1 MKKANSF
8 GFIDGIEH
16 LHGSLF
22 KVKFAKIATTDKVEE
37 SSGYVFS
44 NPRLLTQNGTDTL
57 TDRSLS
63 LDLREN
69 IKHRTLLTPLIC
81 RWIGDGGNAHPQLVG
96 GDRRYRALDY
106 LISKKEMVVDPRES
120 KFGETTSERE
130 MVSADIA
137 YEYVVCQIFS
147 CSSDLEAAT
156 LAWAENKNRINLTD
170 GHEVAAVRE
179 FRLYGATDDQI
190 LETLQQDSKWLHETD
205 ELLEKIDEDTLSQL
219 CEDKIKRSVAIQ
231 LLKIDDLEKRS
242 EVLNAAIV
250 NAQESHSAKASKLDK
265 QLDAVK
271 NKRGRAETK
280 KVIAESNNDE
290 TLLRQSKKVI
300 DRAEEREKEIQNK
313 KSKTKPI
320 ASTKNLKQ
328 AMAEVGVEE
337 NLSAR
342 AGIKSIKKVLTTIQS
357 IIDKDGVVDILG
369 EDNSF
374 QLDPV
379 YLELLKFVLENHAL
393 KDSDSLKDTLEQ
405 WRAEFPDFFEV
416 NSSVSLPEASE
427 VLEADEDEADEDEA
441 DEDEA
446 DEDEADDDEDE
457 EEDEEED
464 EVVSSESDDEFY
476 DDSSEELE
484 GLVQD
489 EDEED

>member
-81 RWIGDGGNAHPQLVG
+81 RWIGGSGNAHPQLVG

-242 EVLNAAIV
+242 
-250 NAQESHSAKASKLDK
+250 
-265 QLDAVK
+265 
-271 NKRGRAETK
+271 K
-280 KVIAESNNDE
+280 KD
-290 TLLRQSKKVI
+290 RKKCFLI
-300 DRAEEREKEIQNK
+300 
-313 KSKTKPI
+313 
-320 ASTKNLKQ
+320 
-328 AMAEVGVEE
+328 
-337 NLSAR
+337 
-342 AGIKSIKKVLTTIQS
+342 
-357 IIDKDGVVDILG
+357 
-369 EDNSF
+369 
-374 QLDPV
+374 
-379 YLELLKFVLENHAL
+379 
-393 KDSDSLKDTLEQ
+393 
-405 WRAEFPDFFEV
+405 
-416 NSSVSLPEASE
+416 
-427 VLEADEDEADEDEA
+427 
-441 DEDEA
+441 
-446 DEDEADDDEDE
+446 
-457 EEDEEED
+457 
-464 EVVSSESDDEFY
+464 
-476 DDSSEELE
+476 
-484 GLVQD
+484 
-489 EDEED
+489 